1 MTADGHITSIPYICL
16 VVYNITMH
24 ENTKIL
30 DENDNENNEIE
41 ENLAKFLLFVLTF
54 VLLPM
59 FVIISVFFNQGS
71 TCHILDLSQ
80 ADLELK
86 SIEMC
91 SQTLKKSLMKFPSA
105 FESEYEHYLSV
116 MFRNSSQIRLFDAR
130 IPATSNFLD
139 AKGV

>member
-1 MTADGHITSIPYICL
+1 
-16 VVYNITMH
+16 MH
-24 ENTKIL
+24 ANTKNF
-30 DENDNENNEIE
+30 DEKDTEDNEIE
-41 ENLAKFLLFVLTF
+41 ENLVKFLLFVLTF
-54 VLLPM
+54 VLLPT
-59 FVIISVFFNQGS
+59 FVIISVFFTKES
-71 TCHILDLSQ
+71 TCHILELSQ
-80 ADLELK
+80 ANLELE